1 MTGDRMKRRA
11 ALETIAAILAAAS
24 LPARAQPRGK
34 VARVGFLASEGL
46 RPRLEELRRGLRDH
60 GYVEGK
66 NVVLEAR
73 FAPAGK
79 IELLDGLAAE
89 LARLPV
95 DVIVAATNDD
105 IAAAKRV
112 TSTVPIVM
120 ATAGEPIAQGF
131 VRALARPGGN
141 VTGLAWSFGPEL
153 MGKYVELLAEMI
165 PRFERLGGLMD
176 PAFPIS
182 LPFWQATERAAA
194 AQGVR
199 TIAYEVRSSAELPAA
214 FVAMKSDRI
223 SAAMVF
229 AGPML
234 YSAMR
239 DVVAL
244 GLKNHIPLMFGA
256 HGEAVALGGFVSYGP
271 DAGALYRRTAFYVDR
286 ILKGA
291 KPADLPV
298 EQPAIQKL
306 RVNLKTAKA
315 LGLEIPKSVL
325 FRADEVIQ

>member
-1 MTGDRMKRRA
+1 MKRRTLLLA
-11 ALETIAAILAAAS
+11 SGAMLLPLPLSAQTI
-24 LPARAQPRGK
+24 GK
-34 VARVGFLASEGL
+34 TARVGFLAMEGL
-46 RPRLEELRRGLRDH
+46 RPRLEALKQGLRDH

-66 NVVLEAR
+66 NLVIEAR

-79 IELLDGLAAE
+79 LEQLDVLAAE
-89 LARLPV
+89 LVGMRV

-105 IAAAKRV
+105 IAAAKRA
-112 TSTVPIVM
+112 TSAVPIVM
-120 ATAGEPIAQGF
+120 VTAGEPIAQGF
-131 VRALARPGGN
+131 VRSLARPEGN

-165 PRFERLGGLMD
+165 PRLQRMGGLMD
-176 PAFPIS
+176 PGFPIT

-199 TIAYEVRSSAELPAA
+199 AIGYEARSPADLPGA
-214 FVAMKSDRI
+214 FAMMKRDRVD
-223 SAAMVF
+223 AVLVF

-239 DVVAL
+239 EVARL
-244 GLKNHIPLMFGA
+244 GLQNRIALMFGA

-271 DAGALYRRTAFYVDR
+271 DAGALYRRSALYVDK

-291 KPADLPV
+291 RPAELPV
-298 EQPAIQKL
+298 EQPAIQVL
-306 RVNLKTAKA
+306 RINLKTAKA
-315 LGLEIPKSVL
+315 LGIAIPRSVL
-325 FRADEVIQ
+325 VRADEVIQ